1 MKGTVVSTWVN
12 TLREIF
18 GDEVVDSALSK
29 VGWEISRVITP
40 LEDIPDDEVKEIF
53 TYISQALNKDYGEIW
68 REVGKRNI
76 ETFSKWFPSY
86 FERFSLKGFLMM
98 MDDVHAQLTKMIKG
112 AKPPRIIATETGN
125 KEIELLYESKRKMY
139 DYFLGLIE
147 GSAAFFNEKI
157 ETTVLDK
164 GTYDDGRSFLKV
176 KIKLEKETS
185 EYKSFTVSKLLS
197 LGFIRNLSMKIA
209 VPTTLLTFLALF
221 IDGGSANLLK
231 SLVFSGVVFVGTL
244 IFSNIVLAPLKSV
257 KNEIS
262 KLEELNFVGD
272 TKIATKDRFESQV
285 ADINKVKNT
294 IKKDFI
300 YLKGG
305 MDDVYNFTKTF
316 SGIATSMKNVSEGI
330 SSAVQE
336 VASGALHQAE
346 ETERSVYVLNDNI
359 ETLNNLAG
367 EESVRKKQL
376 EAAVSDIEKS
386 FKELQDVSKMLL
398 DVKENFSKVNHQ
410 GEELSHKVQN
420 IINIVITV
428 EQISEQTN
436 LLALNAAIEAARAGE
451 MGRGFTVVADEIRK
465 LAEDSKSAVRV
476 INDSLNKF
484 TREVNNMVSQVSNQ
498 FQQLEESSKTL
509 EVVAK
514 DNRNA
519 TMQITDVSSGI
530 VELVDRLT
538 DETKKISDVFEN
550 IHSLAAIAEENSAS
564 SQEMSASVMEYSHKI
579 TELLDYV
586 GLLEEL
592 TINLKSE
599 LKKYK
604 I

>member
-12 TLREIF
+12 TLRELF
-18 GDEVVDSALSK
+18 GDEVVDSALIK
-29 VGWEISRVITP
+29 VGWDTGRVITP
-40 LEDIPDDEVKEIF
+40 LEDIPDDEVKTIIADIGE
-53 TYISQALNKDYGEIW
+53 SLSKDPGEIW
-68 REVGKRNI
+68 REIGRRNI

-157 ETTVLDK
+157 ETSILDK
-164 GTYDDGRSFLKV
+164 GTYDDGRSFLRV

-185 EYKSFTVSKLLS
+185 EYKSFTASKLLS
-197 LGFIRNLSMKIA
+197 FGFIHNLSVKIA
-209 VPTTLLTFLALF
+209 LPTTLLTFLALF
-221 IDGGSANLLK
+221 IDGGAANLPK
-231 SLVFSGVVFVGTL
+231 SLIFSGVVFISTL

-262 KLEELNFVGD
+262 KLEDLNFVGD
-272 TKIATKDRFESQV
+272 TKIGTKDRFESHV
-285 ADINKVKNT
+285 SDINKIKNT

-305 MDDVYNFTKTF
+305 MDDVYNFTRTF
-316 SGIATSMKNVSEGI
+316 SGIATSMKDVSEGI
-330 SSAVQE
+330 SNAVQE
-336 VASGALHQAE
+336 VANGAVHQAE

-376 EAAVSDIEKS
+376 EKAVTDIEKS
-386 FKELQDVSKMLL
+386 FEELQDVSKMLL

-410 GEELSHKVQN
+410 GEELSAKVQN
-420 IINIVITV
+420 IIDIVITV

-476 INDSLNKF
+476 INDSLNEF
-484 TREVNNMVSQVSNQ
+484 TMEVSNMVSQVSNQ

-509 EVVAK
+509 EVVAN
-514 DNRNA
+514 DNRSA

-564 SQEMSASVMEYSHKI
+564 SEEMSASVMEYSHKI

-586 GLLEEL
+586 GQLEEL